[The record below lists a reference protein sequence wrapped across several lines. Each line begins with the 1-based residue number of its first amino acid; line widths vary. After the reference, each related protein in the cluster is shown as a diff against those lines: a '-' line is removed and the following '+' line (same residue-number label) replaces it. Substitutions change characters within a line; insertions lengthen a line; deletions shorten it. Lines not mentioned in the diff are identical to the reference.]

1 MLTIKVEYSDVSK
14 LLPYAGNA
22 KVHGDAQVEELCRSI
37 SEFGFVNPVLIDER
51 GEIVGGHGRVLAAS
65 RLGLKKVPIVRLSHL
80 SERQIR
86 ALRLADNR
94 ISQSSTWDLEKLGEE
109 LSQLAALDVDL
120 SLTGFD
126 EQEIDSLLKADVS
139 ILPESYGRELLSTEG
154 TRSDPSKQDG
164 ELVPVS
170 RPKTTDNEY
179 STFELV
185 MNHENKVRL
194 VNALAAIREEYE
206 FTKLEDALMQLV
218 KIYEE
223 KEK

>member
-1 MLTIKVEYSDVSK
+1 MLTIKVEYSDVKK

-22 KVHGDAQVEELCRSI
+22 KVHGESQIEDLCRSI

-51 GEIVGGHGRVLAAS
+51 GEIVGGHCRVLAAS
-65 RLGLKKVPIVRLSHL
+65 RLGLKNVPIIRLSHL

-94 ISQSSTWDLEKLGEE
+94 IALSSTWDLEKLGEE

-126 EQEIDSLLKADVS
+126 EQEIDSLLKSDVS
-139 ILPESYGRELLSTEG
+139 ILPDSYSRDMLPTEG
-154 TRSDPSKQDG
+154 SRAEPTKADG

-194 VNALAAIREEYE
+194 VNVLASIREAHEL
-206 FTKLEDALMQLV
+206 TKLEDALMMLV
-218 KIYEE
+218 KKYEE
-223 KEK
+223 ID

>member
-1 MLTIKVEYSDVSK
+1 MVKIKVEYSDVEK

-22 KVHGDAQVEELCRSI
+22 KVHGEGQIEDLCRSI

-51 GEIVGGHGRVLAAS
+51 GEIVGGHGRVLAAN
-65 RLGLKKVPIVRLSHL
+65 RLGLKQVPIVRLSHL

-94 ISQSSTWDLEKLGEE
+94 IALSSTWDLEKLGEE

-139 ILPESYGRELLSTEG
+139 ILPDSYRADILATEG
-154 TRSDPSKQDG
+154 GRGEPSKQDG

-170 RPKTTDNEY
+170 RPKTTDNEF

-185 MNHENKVRL
+185 MNHQNKVRL
-194 VNALAAIREEYE
+194 VEVLSRIREDNG
-206 FTKLEDALMQLV
+206 FAKLEDALMELV